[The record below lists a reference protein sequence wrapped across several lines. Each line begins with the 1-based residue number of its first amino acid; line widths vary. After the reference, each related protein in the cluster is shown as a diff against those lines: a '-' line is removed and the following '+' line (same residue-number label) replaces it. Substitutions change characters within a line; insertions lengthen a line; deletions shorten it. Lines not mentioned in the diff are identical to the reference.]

1 MEQLDAAHRR
11 LTMDIAEEHVAN
23 ITIVEVKGPIN
34 SNTAKKLEDKLSS
47 LIEGG
52 RTRLVID
59 LEHVSYISSAGFRVL
74 MVADRLVE
82 EANGKLALCKLSAE
96 TQTLIELAAIT
107 DLFEICP
114 SREQGL
120 IKLS

>member
-1 MEQLDAAHRR
+1 ME
-11 LTMDIAEEHVAN
+11 IAEEHVAN

-34 SNTAKKLEDKLSS
+34 SNTAKKLGNKLSS

-59 LEHVSYISSAGFRVL
+59 LEHVSFISSAGFRVL

-96 TQTLIELAAIT
+96 TQTLFELADFI